1 MVRFGKGLL
10 YVFCSV
16 YQCLIINTVVV
27 FCFLYCSYSEI
38 KVDCITVNTIPIK
51 SFIDDLIQ
59 RLFDALLTSLRKSIS
74 ADVTTID
81 TFVSEAIDTLST
93 RPQTVEEIGEA
104 SGKHAEFS
112 KKKKEV
118 WLLWL
123 VPQSICTC
131 KFMLSSRNY
140 ALSLNLSCILTKGV
154 DYASPCSLA
163 WIPGIV
169 LKVMPA
175 MYFFCDFR
183 WDIYL
188 ILSNKF
194 HTCSCIAVHMS

>member
-1 MVRFGKGLL
+1 MVSNKMPRSFGLSLYSGILIIGSSSMNFSALYDSFTCLPCLVWFGKGLL

-27 FCFLYCSYSEI
+27 FCFLCCSYSEI

-59 RLFDALLTSLRKSIS
+59 TLFDALLTSLRKSIS

-118 WLLWL
+118 
-123 VPQSICTC
+123 
-131 KFMLSSRNY
+131 
-140 ALSLNLSCILTKGV
+140 
-154 DYASPCSLA
+154 
-163 WIPGIV
+163 
-169 LKVMPA
+169 
-175 MYFFCDFR
+175 
-183 WDIYL
+183 
-188 ILSNKF
+188 
-194 HTCSCIAVHMS
+194 